1 MKIIFF
7 GTNQFA
13 VISLE
18 ALCNS
23 RHELAAVV
31 TQPDKKRGR
40 GLKLAFPPVKVFAE
54 KRSLKIYQPSLLKEE
69 SFIREISKISP
80 DLLIVVSY
88 GKILPKEVLDIPEIY
103 AINLHASLLPKYR
116 GAAPINWAII
126 NGETE
131 TGITIIKMNEYM
143 DQGDI
148 ITSRKVKIEPE
159 DTTGSLSDR
168 LARIGADSL
177 LETIELIE
185 RDKVVQLSQDD
196 RAATFAPRIKK
207 DDARI
212 DWSKTS
218 VEVSNFVR
226 GMNPHPGA
234 FTYIGEKLVKI
245 WKTKSLLAP
254 EGYNAGEIVDFKK
267 EQGIVVSTGKG
278 CLLITELQLEGKKRM
293 RAVEFLRGH
302 SLRVGEKLG

>member
-23 RHELAAVV
+23 RHELTAVV

-54 KRSLKIYQPSLLKEE
+54 KRALKIYQPSLLKEK
-69 SFIREISKISP
+69 SFIDEISKISP

-131 TGITIIKMNEYM
+131 TGIAIIKMNEYM

-148 ITSRKVKIEPE
+148 LTSRKVKIEPE
-159 DTTGSLSDR
+159 DTAGSLSDR

-185 RDKVVQLSQDD
+185 KDKVVQLSQDD
-196 RAATFAPRIKK
+196 RAASFAPRIKR

-254 EGYNAGEIVDFKK
+254 EGYNAGEMLDSGK
-267 EQGIVVSTGKG
+267 EQGMVVSTGKG

-302 SLRVGEKLG
+302 KVKVGQKLT

>member
-1 MKIIFF
+1 MKIVFF

-40 GLKLAFPPVKVFAE
+40 GLKLAFSPVKVFAE
-54 KRSLKIYQPSLLKEE
+54 ERGLKIYQPSLLKEE
-69 SFIREISKISP
+69 SFIDEISKISP

-88 GKILPKEVLDIPEIY
+88 GKILPKEVLDIPEMY
-103 AINLHASLLPKYR
+103 AVNLHASLLPKYR

-131 TGITIIKMNEYM
+131 TGITVIKMNEHM

-159 DTTGSLSDR
+159 DTAGSLSDR

-185 RDKVVQLSQDD
+185 KGKAVQLSQDD

-218 VEVSNFVR
+218 VEVSNFIR

-234 FTYIGEKLVKI
+234 FSYIGEKLIKI
-245 WKTKSLLAP
+245 WKAKSLSVP
-254 EGYNAGEIVDFKK
+254 EGYNAGEIVDLKK

-278 CLLITELQLEGKKRM
+278 SLLITELQLEGKKRM
-293 RAVEFLRGH
+293 GAIEFLRGH
-302 SLRVGEKLG
+302 KVKVDQKLT

>member
-1 MKIIFF
+1 MKIVFF

-54 KRSLKIYQPSLLKEE
+54 KRGLKIYQPSLLKEK
-69 SFIREISKISP
+69 SFIDEISKINP

-88 GKILPKEVLDIPEIY
+88 GKILPKEVLDIPEMY
-103 AINLHASLLPKYR
+103 AVNLHASLLPKYR

-131 TGITIIKMNEYM
+131 TGITVIKMNEHM

-159 DTTGSLSDR
+159 DTAGSLSDR

-185 RDKVVQLSQDD
+185 KGKAVQLSQDD

-218 VEVSNFVR
+218 VEVSNFIR

-234 FTYIGEKLVKI
+234 FSYIGEKLIKI
-245 WKTKSLLAP
+245 WKAKSLSVP
-254 EGYNAGEIVDFKK
+254 EGYNAGEIVDLKK

-278 CLLITELQLEGKKRM
+278 SLLITELQLEGKKRM
-293 RAVEFLRGH
+293 GAIEFLRGH
-302 SLRVGEKLG
+302 KVKVDQKLT

>member
-1 MKIIFF
+1 M
-7 GTNQFA
+7 
-13 VISLE
+13 ISLE

-23 RHELAAVV
+23 KHELTAVV

-40 GLKLAFPPVKVFAE
+40 GLKLAFTPVKVFAE
-54 KRSLKIYQPSLLKEE
+54 KRGLKIYQPSLLKEE

-148 ITSRKVKIEPE
+148 LTSRKVKIEPE
-159 DTTGSLSDR
+159 DTAGSLSDR

-185 RDKVVQLSQDD
+185 KDKAVQLSQDD

-218 VEVSNFVR
+218 VEISNFIR

-245 WKTKSLLAP
+245 WKTKSLSAP
-254 EGYNAGEIVDFKK
+254 EGYNAGEIVGLKK

-278 CLLITELQLEGKKRM
+278 YLLITELQLEAKKRM

-302 SLRVGEKLG
+302 KVKIGQKLT

>member
-1 MKIIFF
+1 MKIVFF
-7 GTNQFA
+7 GTNEFA
-13 VISLE
+13 VVSLE

-31 TQPDKKRGR
+31 TQPDRKKGR

-54 KRSLKIYQPSLLKEE
+54 KRGLKTYQPSLLKEK
-69 SFIREISKISP
+69 SFIRELSKISP
-80 DLLIVVSY
+80 DLVIVVSY
-88 GKILPKEVLDIPEIY
+88 GKILPKEILDIAGIY
-103 AINLHASLLPKYR
+103 AVNLHASLLPKYR
-116 GAAPINWAII
+116 GAAPVNWAII

-131 TGITIIKMNEYM
+131 TGIAIIKMNEHM

-148 ITSRKVKIEPE
+148 LTNRKVEIEPE
-159 DTTGSLSDR
+159 DTAGSLSDT

-177 LETIELIE
+177 LETIDLIE
-185 RDKVVQLSQDD
+185 KGKVVQLSQDD
-196 RAATFAPRIKK
+196 RAASFAPRIKK

-212 DWSKTS
+212 DWSKSS
-218 VEVSNFVR
+218 VELFNFVR

-245 WKTKSLLAP
+245 WKVKSLSAP
-254 EGYNAGEIVDFKK
+254 EGYSAGELLDSGK

-278 CLLITELQLEGKKRM
+278 CLLITELQLEGKKKM
-293 RAVEFLRGH
+293 GAVEFLRGH
-302 SLRVGEKLG
+302 DLKVGQKLT

>member
-1 MKIIFF
+1 MKIVFF

-40 GLKLAFPPVKVFAE
+40 GLKLAFPPVKIFAE
-54 KRSLKIYQPSLLKEE
+54 ERGLKIYQPSLLKEK
-69 SFIREISKISP
+69 SFIDEISKISP

-88 GKILPKEVLDIPEIY
+88 GKILPKEILDIPEIY
-103 AINLHASLLPKYR
+103 AVNLHASLLPKYR

-148 ITSRKVKIEPE
+148 LTSRKVKIESE

-185 RDKVVQLSQDD
+185 KDKVVQLSQDD

-234 FTYIGEKLVKI
+234 FTYIGEKLIKI
-245 WKTKSLLAP
+245 WKAKSLSAP
-254 EGYNAGEIVDFKK
+254 EGYNAGEILDSGK
-267 EQGIVVSTGKG
+267 EQGVVVSTGKG
-278 CLLITELQLEGKKRM
+278 SLLITELQLEGKKRM
-293 RAVEFLRGH
+293 GAVEFLRGH
-302 SLRVGEKLG
+302 KVKIGQKLG

>member
-23 RHELAAVV
+23 RHELTAVV

-148 ITSRKVKIEPE
+148 LTSRKVKIEPE

-245 WKTKSLLAP
+245 WKAKSLSVP